1 MRVNPWSEVSTR
13 LNSSRAMTLVIE
25 RALTGSRASSA
36 SRFSLASRSR
46 ARVDHATRRG
56 RNTSSLPDVDLD
68 ALLPPE
74 IDGDLESL
82 QREAGAV
89 FGENGYAVRFGDVQ
103 DEIEAIKNGA
113 AVVDRSDWGLFRSH
127 GRGALNALR
136 ALAMNGDEIA
146 TLGGAGSGFEIKLES
161 TGESA
166 QVYAQSEGFILIVP
180 PTSADA
186 VADALDALAEQ
197 QFAELN
203 DQCAFLTVLGPKI
216 DEFLSKTG
224 LIDVM
229 RQDVGAHQVFG
240 FANRPVVAAR
250 SSEHGV
256 SAVNLIVDESIAG
269 EVWATVVRT
278 GVTPCGSDASDAV
291 LIELGRR

>member
-1 MRVNPWSEVSTR
+1 MPLT
-13 LNSSRAMTLVIE
+13 IE

-36 SRFSLASRSR
+36 STFSMSSRSQFR
-46 ARVDHATRRG
+46 PRQATRRG
-56 RNTSSLPDVDLD
+56 RKTASSLPDLDLD

-89 FGENGYAVRFGDVQ
+89 FGESGYAVRFGDVQ
-103 DEIEAIKNGA
+103 AEMEAIKHGA

-127 GRGALNALR
+127 GVGALDALR
-136 ALAMNGDEIA
+136 SLARNGNEIE
-146 TLGGAGSGFEIKLES
+146 TIGGAGSGFEVKLKS

-166 QVYAQSEGFILIVP
+166 QVYAQSEGFILVVP

-186 VADALDALAEQ
+186 VADALDALTGQ

-203 DQCAFLTVLGPKI
+203 NQCAFLTVLGPKI

-256 SAVNLIVDESIAG
+256 SAVNLIIDESIAG
-269 EVWATVVRT
+269 EVWATIVRT

-291 LIELGRR
+291 LIECGRR